1 MKILKFKNKQK
12 YKYIRKVIIEDLTL
26 NISIGIHD
34 FEKLKKQRVR
44 FNIEIT
50 CDPNLKPDIKSIV
63 NYEKIINTIKKI
75 SDKKHYALLEDL
87 SETIFNELFKIEK
100 IKKIKLRIDKLD
112 IIKETNSVG
121 IEVTKTR
128 L

>member
-50 CDPNLKPDIKSIV
+50 SI
-63 NYEKIINTIKKI
+63 IIVLSHIVI
-75 SDKKHYALLEDL
+75 YA
-87 SETIFNELFKIEK
+87 
-100 IKKIKLRIDKLD
+100 
-112 IIKETNSVG
+112 
-121 IEVTKTR
+121 
-128 L
+128 